1 MASKH
6 FLYTLVFDAEPEPVV
21 FYVGHTNDPKR
32 RSTEHRSCA
41 KDPANTEYKYR
52 WCRELAAL
60 GIGWNFVVIGEIED
74 DEDSEYEWVLRFAR
88 KNKELGITFFDDL
101 PLTNMK
107 AGDFLTEIINDRT
120 ISSRDEIKAYRI
132 KREQQLTVDYNRVKP
147 TAKAQAIIDKTLEQA
162 QQSQLE
168 NAKKEL
174 EKLNKEAKHT
184 AMLNDPER
192 IERIRKQTAD
202 LMKMELLEKSIK
214 WREQHSDIMANGG
227 YPDWTA
233 QPDQFARKK

>member
-1 MASKH
+1 MSKH
-6 FLYTLVFDAEPEPVV
+6 FLYVLAVDADPEPIV
-21 FYVGHTNDPKR
+21 FYVGHTNNPKR
-32 RSTEHRSCA
+32 REIEHRSCA

-52 WCRELAAL
+52 CCRAL
-60 GIGWNFVVIGEIED
+60 TEEGLNWNFIVIGEIED
-74 DEDSEYEWVLRFAR
+74 DEDSEYEQILKFAR

-107 AGDFLTEIINDRT
+107 AGDLLGEMLTNDVRT
-120 ISSRDEIKAYRI
+120 RDEIKVYRQI
-132 KREQQLTVDYNRVKP
+132 YETSKKAITYERVKP

-202 LMKMELLEKSIK
+202 LMKIELLEKTNK
-214 WREQHSDIMANGG
+214 WREQHNDTMANGG
-227 YPDWTA
+227 YPDWTT
-233 QPDQFARKK
+233 QPDQRIKR